1 MEQKDFNDAVLNYV
15 IHIAD
20 NQTRI
25 TEAMVTLGQQ
35 MVTISTQNQAIASIL
50 ERVTQTTDRTEQMVA
65 RILAG
70 AAPDKVS
77 H

>member
-1 MEQKDFNDAVLNYV
+1 
-15 IHIAD
+15 
-20 NQTRI
+20 
-25 TEAMVTLGQQ
+25 MVTLG
-35 MVTISTQNQAIASIL
+35 TQNQAIASIL

>member
-1 MEQKDFNDAVLNYV
+1 MEEQDFQKAILNYV

-25 TEAMVTLGQQ
+25 AEAMATLGQQ
-35 MVTISTQNQAIASIL
+35 VAIMSTHSQAIAAML
-50 ERVTQTTDRTEQMVA
+50 ERVVQTTDRTEQMVA

>member
-1 MEQKDFNDAVLNYV
+1 MEQKDFTDAVLNYV

-20 NQTRI
+20 NQSKMVEYQTRMV
-25 TEAMVTLGQQ
+25 EALA
-35 MVTISTQNQAIASIL
+35 TISKQAEATAAIL
-50 ERVTQTTDRTEQMVA
+50 ERVVQTTDRTEQMVA

>member
-1 MEQKDFNDAVLNYV
+1 MGKREPSREDQDFQKLIVNYL

-25 TEAMVTLGQQ
+25 AEAMATLGQ
-35 MVTISTQNQAIASIL
+35 IL
-50 ERVTQTTDRTEQMVA
+50 ERVVQTTDRTEQIVA
-65 RILAG
+65 GILTRLELE
-70 AAPDKVS
+70 KVS

>member
-1 MEQKDFNDAVLNYV
+1 MEEQDFQKAILNYV

-25 TEAMVTLGQQ
+25 AESQARIAEAMATLGAQSQ
-35 MVTISTQNQAIASIL
+35 EIARIL
-50 ERVTQTTDRTEQMVA
+50 EKVTQTTYRTEQMVA
-65 RILAG
+65 GILTRLES
-70 AAPDKVS
+70 DKVS

>member
-1 MEQKDFNDAVLNYV
+1 MEEQDFQKAILNYV

-25 TEAMVTLGQQ
+25 AEAMATLGA
-35 MVTISTQNQAIASIL
+35 QNQAIARIL
-50 ERVTQTTDRTEQMVA
+50 EKVTQTNDRTEQMVA
-65 RILAG
+65 GILTRLES
-70 AAPDKVS
+70 DKVS

>member
-1 MEQKDFNDAVLNYV
+1 MEEHEWQKALLTYV

-25 TEAMVTLGQQ
+25 AEAMVALGN
-35 MVTISTQNQAIASIL
+35 QNQAIASIL
-50 ERVTQTTDRTEQMVA
+50 ERITQTTDRTEQMVA
-65 RILAG
+65 GLLTRIES
-70 AAPDKVS
+70 DKLS

>member
-50 ERVTQTTDRTEQMVA
+50 ERITQTTDRTEQMVA